1 MGQFSPFNFLIDLA
15 NFKIQNLGILRFL
28 IKNMAIIDT
37 TGLEPFADLLKE
49 IYGDLAKPGVA
60 QVGIALATV
69 IGLLNT
75 CLSPIK
81 FLNEKTELNRQNNL
95 KLLAKRFSDI
105 PPENIVEAPPEIAV
119 PIAEKLVYV
128 SNEELRNMYIELM
141 AKACTSNL
149 NDKAHPSFVNIIN
162 NLSPDE
168 AIFLKALHQIGTIRI
183 SSIHHFSMYKSES
196 FVKYFKHEAEKKYL
210 EELSF
215 PQNIAAYIENF
226 EGLGIVSVSIDN
238 SSELEMIKKI
248 ERYIQDT
255 HFDQKTKRFNLSSY
269 ATRYKWT
276 LKISPY
282 GKLFLEAISTETH
295 FEST

>member
-1 MGQFSPFNFLIDLA
+1 MP
-15 NFKIQNLGILRFL
+15 
-28 IKNMAIIDT
+28 IIDT

-95 KLLAKRFSDI
+95 KLLAERFAEI
-105 PPENIVEAPPEIAV
+105 PPENIVEAPPEIVV
-119 PIAEKLVYV
+119 PIAEKLIYV

-141 AKACTSNL
+141 AKASTTDL

-168 AIFLKALHQIGTIRI
+168 ARFLKALQQIGTIRI
-183 SSIHHFSMYKSES
+183 SSVHHFSAYKSES
-196 FVKYFKHEAEKKYL
+196 FVNYFKHEANKKYID
-210 EELSF
+210 ELTF

-238 SSELEMIKKI
+238 SSELEMIRKI

-255 HFDQKTKRFNLSSY
+255 HYEQQTKRFNLSTF

-276 LKISPY
+276 LTISPY
-282 GKLFLEAISTETH
+282 GKLFLEAISAETQS
-295 FEST
+295 ENN